1 MPALAPITIAGLA
14 AKTGIDIESIRTY
27 ERMGLIE
34 KPRRG
39 PGGYLLY
46 RGQDSETLTFIR
58 RATALGFSLP
68 AIRDLL
74 DIEFNATEMLPSDG
88 GDFGFDNIAT
98 ASGAT
103 SWAMAGFGCGNSATA
118 KGSPSI
124 AYAGFGVRNQA
135 TAGGACSMALA
146 GVPVGFTAPSC
157 SPATPSWAWR
167 STRAAT

>member
-46 RGQDSETLTFIR
+46 WGQDVEILTFIR
-58 RATALGFSLP
+58 RASSVGFSLP

-74 DIEFNATEMLPSDG
+74 GLAQPRSGACWRRRSLRVTGKTIRRSWPAIQSV
-88 GDFGFDNIAT
+88 ACS
-98 ASGAT
+98 ASGVR
-103 SWAMAGFGCGNSATA
+103 
-118 KGSPSI
+118 SI
-124 AYAGFGVRNQA
+124 SR
-135 TAGGACSMALA
+135 GG
-146 GVPVGFTAPSC
+146 
-157 SPATPSWAWR
+157 
-167 STRAAT
+167 

>member
-14 AKTGIDIESIRTY
+14 AKTGIDVESIRTY

-46 RGQDSETLTFIR
+46 RGQDAEILTFIR

-74 DIEFNATEMLPSDG
+74 GLAQPR
-88 GDFGFDNIAT
+88 
-98 ASGAT
+98 SGACCST
-103 SWAMAGFGCGNSATA
+103 VYDIAVRQLAEIRTRIEELGRMEKALNELAASCPREGSANDC
-118 KGSPSI
+118 SI
-124 AYAGFGVRNQA
+124 LN
-135 TAGGACSMALA
+135 ALIQ
-146 GVPVGFTAPSC
+146 
-157 SPATPSWAWR
+157 PA
-167 STRAAT
+167 